1 MKINHTEIFI
11 KNWDS
16 DKFITINRGGSRSS
30 KTRSLCQLALVWLLT
45 GTYSSKRPAIKSGM
59 MSIVRRFSA
68 TIDSTVMSDLEE
80 EIEKQGV
87 WGLIQKNI
95 QKKTYKHG
103 LRTIQFIGADD
114 QQKLRGRKQNIL
126 YCNEANELGYDSE
139 FFQLLLRTTDKIF
152 IDFNPDDE
160 DIWINTELEQ
170 KRMII
175 DKDVDLIVSTYRDN
189 TFLSKQTILEMDRL
203 KRDNFEAWKVW
214 GNGEYGHKVGLIYTH
229 WNLCDTMPEG
239 DEFYG
244 LDFGFNNPSAMV
256 RCVIKDDEV
265 YCQEVFYEKG
275 KTNSD
280 LIQMIKA
287 LEIGYLPIYC
297 DSAEPN
303 RIEEMVRAGLN
314 AKPADKGKDSVK
326 KGIDTVK
333 SRPLHITA
341 DSPNLLREIR
351 AYSWMVGKDKKA
363 DPENPVKYNDHLCDA
378 QRMAIYT
385 HSKPSGWFGL
395 G

>member
-160 DIWINTELEQ
+160 DI
-170 KRMII
+170 
-175 DKDVDLIVSTYRDN
+175 
-189 TFLSKQTILEMDRL
+189 
-203 KRDNFEAWKVW
+203 
-214 GNGEYGHKVGLIYTH
+214 
-229 WNLCDTMPEG
+229 
-239 DEFYG
+239 
-244 LDFGFNNPSAMV
+244 
-256 RCVIKDDEV
+256 
-265 YCQEVFYEKG
+265 
-275 KTNSD
+275 
-280 LIQMIKA
+280 
-287 LEIGYLPIYC
+287 
-297 DSAEPN
+297 
-303 RIEEMVRAGLN
+303 
-314 AKPADKGKDSVK
+314 
-326 KGIDTVK
+326 
-333 SRPLHITA
+333 
-341 DSPNLLREIR
+341 
-351 AYSWMVGKDKKA
+351 
-363 DPENPVKYNDHLCDA
+363 
-378 QRMAIYT
+378 
-385 HSKPSGWFGL
+385 
-395 G
+395 